1 MSTKVPL
8 KILVA
13 DDHDIVRKGVLSIL
27 QSRPEWDVCC
37 EACNGLEAI
46 EGVKKYSPDVT
57 ILDISMPEM
66 DGIQAAFEI
75 AHQNLRTKVLIF
87 TMHYSKTLVQAVR
100 NTGASGYVLKS
111 NAAHELIR
119 AIETLMQGDQFFGPG
134 GRDSYQVSQDSP
146 GRKPLLL

>member
-1 MSTKVPL
+1 MPV

-27 QSRPEWDVCC
+27 QSRPEWQVCC
-37 EACNGLEAI
+37 EASNGVEAV
-46 EGVKKYSPDVT
+46 EGVKKFSPDIT

-66 DGIQAAFEI
+66 DGVQAAFEI
-75 AHQNLRTKVLIF
+75 AHQNLHTRVLIF

-100 NTGASGYVLKS
+100 NAGASGYVLKS

-119 AIETLMQGDQFFGPG
+119 AIETLLQGDKFFGAG
-134 GRDSYQVSQDSP
+134 GRDSSQINQNQESP

>member
-1 MSTKVPL
+1 MPL

-27 QSRPEWDVCC
+27 QSRPEWEVCC
-37 EACNGLEAI
+37 EASNGVEAI
-46 EGVKKYSPDVT
+46 AGVKKYTPDIT

-66 DGIQAAFEI
+66 DGIQAACEI
-75 AHQNLRTKVLIF
+75 AHQNLPTRVLIF

-100 NTGASGYVLKS
+100 NAGASGYVLKS

-119 AIETLMQGDQFFGPG
+119 AIETLSHGDNFFGVG
-134 GRDSYQVSQDSP
+134 GHDSSEITQDSP

>member
-1 MSTKVPL
+1 MPL

-27 QSRPEWDVCC
+27 QSRPEWQVCC
-37 EACNGLEAI
+37 EASNGVEAI
-46 EGVKKYSPDVT
+46 EGVRKYSPDIT

-87 TMHYSKTLVQAVR
+87 TMHYSKTLVQTVR

-111 NAAHELIR
+111 NAAHELIH
-119 AIETLMQGDQFFGPG
+119 AIETLAHGDKFFSPG
-134 GRDSYQVSQDSP
+134 GRDSSQINPDSP